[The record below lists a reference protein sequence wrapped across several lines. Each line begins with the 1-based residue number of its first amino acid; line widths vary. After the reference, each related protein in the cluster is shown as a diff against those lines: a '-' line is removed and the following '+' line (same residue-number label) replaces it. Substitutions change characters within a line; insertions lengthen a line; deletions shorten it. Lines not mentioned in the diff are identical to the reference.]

1 MVGRIFWNTDR
12 HHEESTDKKI
22 GRALLQYHEQDD
34 VFLDVECFIDNRP
47 LCFVG
52 EEFDRPVL
60 IGDVNSKEYRRIILW
75 RKIISKISFYYC
87 DFEGFMG

>member
-1 MVGRIFWNTDR
+1 MVARIFWNTDR

-34 VFLDVECFIDNRP
+34 VFLDLECFIDNRP

-52 EEFDRPVL
+52 E
-60 IGDVNSKEYRRIILW
+60 
-75 RKIISKISFYYC
+75 
-87 DFEGFMG
+87 